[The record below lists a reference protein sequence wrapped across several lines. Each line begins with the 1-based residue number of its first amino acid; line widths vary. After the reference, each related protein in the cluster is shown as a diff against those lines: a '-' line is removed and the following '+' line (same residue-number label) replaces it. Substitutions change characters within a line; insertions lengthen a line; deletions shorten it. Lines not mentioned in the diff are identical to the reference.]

1 MAKKVLAPVEPVKK
15 NKPTKQRGAGAAKK
29 GFTSSGPMC

>member
-15 NKPTKQRGAGAAKK
+15 NKPTKVRGTGKAVRGIVAQ
-29 GFTSSGPMC
+29 GPMC